1 MNKCKDDSLYYLI
14 ENKGESACGDL
25 IWDNS
30 TCLIGLGS
38 NDSIHLKPLR
48 QCLAHSKHDVNEN
61 LKNGN
66 SPSKFMRKGGVLTFL
81 GEQISSLLQQIF
93 TEPA

>member
-48 QCLAHSKHDVNEN
+48 
-61 LKNGN
+61 
-66 SPSKFMRKGGVLTFL
+66 
-81 GEQISSLLQQIF
+81 
-93 TEPA
+93 